1 METLDPRS
9 ADFGWLAQLMR
20 WVGVLIYLAMAG
32 QMLRYLLA
40 PGPEDGEAILT
51 LGVLM
56 GFEFIVVHSGVFM
69 AAMGRSKAILL
80 FVPIYGLFAWVF
92 NQFAPNNA
100 VMWLYLSLVLTR
112 MRFAFSNPT
121 KESIARNGIFS
132 FGAVTAYFFLVM
144 IFAFSS
150 EVLPQFGITDTYL
163 EQINYSSLHNSG
175 GIFVDL
181 PHVPLSMGV
190 IYFSLLAWMEWRLF
204 RPQS

>member
-1 METLDPRS
+1 LETLDPRS

-100 VMWLYLSLVLTR
+100 VMWLYLSLVLPSPTR
-112 MRFAFSNPT
+112 RNRASRAMGFSPLGQ
-121 KESIARNGIFS
+121 SQLIFS
-132 FGAVTAYFFLVM
+132 
-144 IFAFSS
+144 
-150 EVLPQFGITDTYL
+150 
-163 EQINYSSLHNSG
+163 SL
-175 GIFVDL
+175 
-181 PHVPLSMGV
+181 
-190 IYFSLLAWMEWRLF
+190 
-204 RPQS
+204 